1 MPARETNLSAMN
13 AKLFKTLSVCLA
25 TLAGFVQPLVAQDT
39 GTSTTTRH
47 CLWKV
52 QGTKAPVY
60 LLGSFH
66 LLKAEDW
73 PLAAPLESAYT
84 NARIAVFETDMAKME
99 EPETQMKVLAKSRL
113 PAGET
118 LKDQLS
124 AETYGKFLEC
134 LKKMELPEEMFTQFK
149 PVFAAVM
156 LSVLEIQKLGF
167 DPNRGVDKHFYE
179 RARKDGK
186 EIVGLETLDFQIG
199 LITEYSKEEGELL
212 MKSSLKELENIRQSF
227 GELVKAWKSGDAAK
241 LEKLLNEALNE
252 TPVIAK
258 RLLADRNRNWV
269 PKIRELLRGDKPA
282 VVIVGAG
289 HLVGRESV
297 VELLQKEGLK
307 VTQL

>member
-1 MPARETNLSAMN
+1 MN
-13 AKLFKTLSVCLA
+13 AKLFKTLSVLLFA
-25 TLAGFVQPLVAQDT
+25 WAGFVQPLVGQDS

-52 QGTKAPVY
+52 QGTNAPVY

-84 NARIAVFETDMAKME
+84 NARIAVFETDLAKME
-99 EPETQMKVLAKSRL
+99 EPETQMKMLAKSSL

-118 LKDQLS
+118 LKGQLS
-124 AETYGKFLEC
+124 AETYGKFLEYV
-134 LKKMELPEEMFTQFK
+134 KKLELPEEMFTQLK
-149 PVFAAVM
+149 PTLAAIM
-156 LSVLEIQKLGF
+156 LTVLEIQKLGF
-167 DPNRGVDKHFYE
+167 DPSHGVDKHFYE

-199 LITEYSKEEGELL
+199 LITEFSKEEGELL
-212 MKSSLKELENIRQSF
+212 MKSSLKEIENLRQSF
-227 GELVKAWKSGDAAK
+227 EDLVKAWKSGDAAK
-241 LEKLLNEALNE
+241 LEKLMNESLNEA
-252 TPVIAK
+252 PVIAK
-258 RLLADRNRNWV
+258 RLLTDRNRNWL
-269 PKIRELLRGDKPA
+269 PKLRELLRGDKPA

-297 VELLQKEGLK
+297 VELLQKEGFK